1 MTILFIFLL
10 PLHALRT
17 LTMLSPIACKR
28 SPFPIVTYP
37 SPIQTYLPPS
47 PTKFPAN
54 TLPFLIRTFQHRLYN
69 GSYIFPRRVGS
80 PLCVNQACGKLRA
93 RQKSGKFGEC
103 RPRSRNFSNSKNR
116 FENSN
121 TDGTAWLRISS
132 AVVGRDRFSR
142 VESIA
147 TDYYRTDTK
156 SNLLDLEQILLYFLF

>member
-1 MTILFIFLL
+1 MQTI
-10 PLHALRT
+10 
-17 LTMLSPIACKR
+17 
-28 SPFPIVTYP
+28 PFSHRNV
-37 SPIQTYLPPS
+37 PIQTYLPPS